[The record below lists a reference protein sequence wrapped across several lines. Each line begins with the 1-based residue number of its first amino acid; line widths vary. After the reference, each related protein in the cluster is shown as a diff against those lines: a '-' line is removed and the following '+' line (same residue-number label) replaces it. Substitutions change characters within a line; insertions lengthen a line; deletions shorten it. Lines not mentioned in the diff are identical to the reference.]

1 LIQSYLSALTCSAKT
16 LNLPL
21 SPEKLALYT
30 QIDKVISELREI
42 ILFNKAIISMHRGSK
57 LCR

>member
-1 LIQSYLSALTCSAKT
+1 MLRSFAKT

-30 QIDKVISELREI
+30 QMNKVISELRGM
-42 ILFNKAIISMHRGSK
+42 ILFNKAIILMHRRTK
-57 LCR
+57 IC